1 MNSKFLLP
9 IAFFFFLVSFQNA
22 FGGDRKNLVL
32 AIFNSATQQVAQPK
46 HRYPVVELIAF
57 EFPQE
62 LNKASLTQPAQEDGK
77 THSYHFTRFEKRR
90 WRLFYCL
97 VAKLILLLAHI
108 CFLLCSYLHL
118 TA

>member
-9 IAFFFFLVSFQNA
+9 IAVIFFLFSCQTTLGSN
-22 FGGDRKNLVL
+22 RKN
-32 AIFNSATQQVAQPK
+32 QVIPVTTGNAQHLSTPK
-46 HRYPVVELIAF
+46 HNYLTIELISF

-62 LNKASLTQPAQEDGK
+62 VNKASQGQPAQEDGK
-77 THSYHFTRFEKRR
+77 THSYHFTRFDKRR

-97 VAKLILLLAHI
+97 VAKLILLLAHV
-108 CFLLCSYLHL
+108 CFLICSYLHL

>member
-9 IAFFFFLVSFQNA
+9 IAFIFFLAAVQNA

-32 AIFNSATQQVAQPK
+32 GISNAAAQQVAQPK
-46 HRYPVVELIAF
+46 HSYPVAELIAF

-62 LNKASLTQPAQEDGK
+62 LNKASHAQPAQEDGK

-97 VAKLILLLAHI
+97 LAKLILFLAHI
-108 CFLLCSYLHL
+108 CFLICSYLHL